1 MRKKRKQRRATKRK
15 TNSRTRSRTKS
26 KTKSTAKKR
35 RRKPPTKCCSNFPE
49 EDDEE
54 LAALSAEDAA
64 ALIKKREEERKQ
76 REEKAEKLCAE
87 GEALLE
93 KAKAET
99 AGTDGNG
106 WKAAA
111 EKFDAALV
119 EIPCYTRAALG
130 FWRAKT
136 RYGEDLQPLYDE
148 WAGYGYEDF
157 AATFGE
163 ETAKIL
169 KEEWQA
175 KIETEKTRLEE
186 EIAPL
191 KKDFEEKTEKRRAV
205 LKERTYETRKKF
217 IPALSVEIALLVFTV
232 VFAAN
237 IFSRADAVFVWLTVA
252 GGAAFVLALPF
263 FCLAASKFSHA
274 VSLSRAKRIEEF
286 HGRGQNAGSA

>member
-1 MRKKRKQRRATKRK
+1 M
-15 TNSRTRSRTKS
+15 
-26 KTKSTAKKR
+26 
-35 RRKPPTKCCSNFPE
+35 
-49 EDDEE
+49 
-54 LAALSAEDAA
+54 
-64 ALIKKREEERKQ
+64 
-76 REEKAEKLCAE
+76 
-87 GEALLE
+87 
-93 KAKAET
+93 
-99 AGTDGNG
+99 
-106 WKAAA
+106 
-111 EKFDAALV
+111 

-274 VSLSRAKRIEEF
+274 VSLSRANESKSSTEE
-286 HGRGQNAGSA
+286 GRTLEALEDALTFLSDMSAPADVPEEE